1 MDEIVT
7 QQEIHEDLDQFDIDD
22 YLMNKKSE
30 LDNRIKQYHIK
41 IQALKISRG
50 EQNGR

>member
-1 MDEIVT
+1 MDDLIT
-7 QQEIHEDLDQFDIDD
+7 QQTIREDVDSFDIDD
-22 YLMNKKSE
+22 YLMNKKVE

-41 IQALKISRG
+41 IQALKLRRG